1 MRIVILYDLYAKQII
16 AALAA
21 TAGLSVFL
29 YGALLLGAV
38 AHTAGRTTTEKS
50 LYAISAKV
58 GVLENTYLLKNKA
71 INLERARTLGFVQPQ
86 KISTVYI
93 GSGSLTLGTIPASD
107 SLR

>member
-1 MRIVILYDLYAKQII
+1 MRLVLLYDLYARQVI

-21 TAGLSVFL
+21 TAGVSVFL

-38 AHTAGRTTTEKS
+38 AHTAGRTDTEKN
-50 LYAISAKV
+50 LYAVNAKV

-71 INLERARTLGFVQPQ
+71 INLQRAATLGFVSPQ

-93 GSGSLTLGTIPASD
+93 GAGSLTLGTIPVSD